1 MATTEQVRQHYAGK
15 DLAARL
21 LAAAGAGDGP
31 VTVDALA
38 PYDELHAGGA
48 TSTAALLDLLGLA
61 PGTTLLDVGSGLG
74 GPARLA
80 AHRHGCHVTGVD
92 LSPDFVDAAR
102 ELPAR
107 TGLANLVTFAL
118 GDGDRLP
125 CDDASHDRAMLVHVG
140 MNVPDKTALFT
151 EIHRVLRPGSPFGLF
166 EQMRVGAGG
175 LPFPMPWAVDA
186 GSSFVETPDDYGRAL
201 TAAGFDV
208 LRVDDRRAA
217 LAAAGGPGQ
226 DGLVVVFGQEF
237 VTRISNNV
245 AATRAGLL
253 APVVVLARA

>member
-1 MATTEQVRQHYAGK
+1 MATTDQVRRHYAGT
-15 DLAARL
+15 DLAARI
-21 LAAAGAGDGP
+21 LAAAGAGAGP
-31 VTVDALA
+31 VTVDALS
-38 PYDELHAGGA
+38 PYDQLHAGGA
-48 TSTAALLDLLGLA
+48 AATSALLDLLGLA
-61 PGTTLLDVGSGLG
+61 PGVSLLDVGCGIG

-80 AHRHGCHVTGVD
+80 AHRYACSVTGVD
-92 LSPDFVDAAR
+92 VSPDFVDAAR
-102 ELPAR
+102 ELTGR
-107 TGLANLVTFAL
+107 TALAGLVTFAL

-125 CDDASHDRAMLVHVG
+125 CADASHDRAMLVHVG
-140 MNVPDKTALFT
+140 MNVPDKAALFA
-151 EIHRVLRPGSPFGLF
+151 EVHRVVRPGGPFGLY
-166 EQMRVGAGG
+166 EQMRVGAGD

-186 GSSFVETPDDYGRAL
+186 GSSFVETPDAYTDAL